1 MNSDL
6 YTVRTFAN
14 CNILANASFKNCIE
28 LIAANSEENVINFAW
43 RNCYQV
49 VVKNGVDGAWIIKG
63 KDENIDYL
71 EREMEK
77 NVGKH
82 ADGVY
87 CILVRNICEGHTVS
101 HMDFGFNDECEVE
114 PEPEPDQRI
123 QYQEHNGYRLT
134 KFIKTDILVDW
145 SKSKAGLSKDLSE
158 EEVINMAMLGGYKVI
173 TKNGKN
179 GKWYLKGRDKDFE
192 YLKEQIDSKLG
203 SARDGVY
210 CILLEKIPEKEQ
222 EKAVVIDAAV
232 DPNLDEICTETTCGS
247 SEVCGE
253 CPICFEE
260 IERNKNNITT
270 ECGHM
275 FHASCLMKNVTVNG
289 FGCPYCRTAMAEE
302 SEEEED
308 SSHQWSD
315 YNSQEDEET
324 EVDEDEERQEEED
337 YVLRGMRWMFQRQE
351 GELLEDDVPTP
362 SISHLTQA
370 LIAKGYTMEKLV
382 EMIAATIEGY
392 SSRLENEE
400 RVEGYINQVREDI
413 KEVVDAFTPEQALA
427 QAQEQAE
434 QMRLEREAQQRAD
447 DEAEEEYRRILQ
459 EEQEWDARQD
469 EKAAYYASLVEN
481 CDSDRDHYDCEEEED
496 EEDEDQE
503 HFAAAMQLEM
513 ENEALRRQKERERYE
528 GEDEDEEL
536 YIKQQEYYAALM
548 QMEMENE
555 ALEHQKVMKMFSAKP
570 KSPYFGLTELI
581 NSNKIILVD

>member
-6 YTVRTFAN
+6 YQVKTFAK
-14 CNILANASFKNCIE
+14 CNILANAKFQDCIE
-28 LIAANSEENVINFAW
+28 LIASNSEENVVNFAW

-49 VVKNGVDGAWIIKG
+49 VVKNGVDGAWIVKG

-71 EREMEK
+71 EREMEN

-87 CILVRNICEGHTVS
+87 CILVRNICEKYAVGD
-101 HMDFGFNDECEVE
+101 MEYGFNDDCAEAECN
-114 PEPEPDQRI
+114 DNI

-134 KFIKTDILVDW
+134 KFIKTDIMVDW
-145 SKSKAGLSKDLSE
+145 SKSKEGLSKNLSE
-158 EEVINMAMLGGYKVI
+158 EEVINMAMLGGYKIV

-179 GKWYLKGRDKDFE
+179 GKWYLKGRDKEFQI
-192 YLKEQIDSKLG
+192 LKEEIDSKLG
-203 SARDGVY
+203 SAREGVY
-210 CILLEKIPEKEQ
+210 CILLEKMPEQKE
-222 EKAVVIDAAV
+222 EKTIVIDAKV

-247 SEVCGE
+247 LELCKE
-253 CPICFEE
+253 CPICFDD
-260 IERNKNNITT
+260 IDPSKNNVTT

-275 FHASCLMKNVTVNG
+275 FHASCLMKNITVNG
-289 FGCPYCRTAMAEE
+289 FGCPYCRTAMADEP
-302 SEEEED
+302 EEED

-315 YNSQEDEET
+315 YNSQEDDDSEDDEET
-324 EVDEDEERQEEED
+324 ERQEEED
-337 YVLRGMRWMFQRQE
+337 YALRGMRWMFQRQE

-413 KEVVDAFTPEQALA
+413 KEVVAAFTPEQALA

-434 QMRLEREAQQRAD
+434 QMRLEREAQQRAEE
-447 DEAEEEYRRILQ
+447 EAEEEYRRILR
-459 EEQEWDARQD
+459 EEQEWDKRQD

-481 CDSDRDHYDCEEEED
+481 CDSDRERYEC
-496 EEDEDQE
+496 EDEDQE
-503 HFAAAMQLEM
+503 HLAAVMQMEM
-513 ENEALRRQKERERYE
+513 ENEALKRQKERERYE
-528 GEDEDEEL
+528 GEDEDDEL
-536 YIKQQEYYAALM
+536 YMKQQEYYAAVM

-570 KSPYFGLTELI
+570 KAPYFGLTELI
-581 NSNKIILVD
+581 NTNRLILVD